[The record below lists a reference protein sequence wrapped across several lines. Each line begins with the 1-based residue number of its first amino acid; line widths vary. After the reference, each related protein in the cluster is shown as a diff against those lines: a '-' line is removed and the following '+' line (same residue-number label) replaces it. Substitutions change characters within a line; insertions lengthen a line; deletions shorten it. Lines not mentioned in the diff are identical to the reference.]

1 MCVMSIV
8 NNVILNI
15 VKVGDTVEITP
26 KEKFPN
32 AERRFKVDDICK
44 EGFIYGISEY
54 RDGYVMPFY
63 WIDSLRIL

>member
-1 MCVMSIV
+1 MSIV

-15 VKVGDTVEITP
+15 IKVGDAVEITP

-44 EGFIYGISEY
+44 EGFSTE
-54 RDGYVMPFY
+54 
-63 WIDSLRIL
+63 